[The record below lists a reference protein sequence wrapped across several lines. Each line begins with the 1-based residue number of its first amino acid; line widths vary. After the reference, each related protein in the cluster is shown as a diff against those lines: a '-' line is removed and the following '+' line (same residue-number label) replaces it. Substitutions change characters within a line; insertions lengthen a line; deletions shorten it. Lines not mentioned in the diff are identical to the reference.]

1 MYIRHKKTMSLFE
14 KVNDDIKT
22 AMKAREKDKLEALRA
37 VKSAFLL
44 AKTESSNKDLSEDQE
59 LKIVQKL
66 VKQRRE
72 SAEVYK
78 SQNRLDLHDK
88 EAFEADVISG
98 YLPEQLSESEL
109 EQELTK
115 IIEQVGASG
124 PQDMGKVMGSAT
136 KQLGGK
142 ADGKAIAAKVKEL
155 LAAKP

>member
-1 MYIRHKKTMSLFE
+1 MSLFE

-124 PQDMGKVMGSAT
+124 SQDMGKVMGSAT

-155 LAAKP
+155 LAAKS

>member
-1 MYIRHKKTMSLFE
+1 MSLFE

-44 AKTESSNKDLSEDQE
+44 AKTESSNKDLSEDHE

-155 LAAKP
+155 LAAKS

>member
-1 MYIRHKKTMSLFE
+1 LYIRHKKTMSLFE

-155 LAAKP
+155 LAAKS

>member
-1 MYIRHKKTMSLFE
+1 MSLFE

-155 LAAKP
+155 LAAKS

>member
-124 PQDMGKVMGSAT
+124 SQDMGKVMGSAT

-155 LAAKP
+155 LAAKS

>member
-155 LAAKP
+155 LAAKS